1 MLSLIS
7 ILSFRDILS
16 IIRYAKYFKKDIYE
30 LKLEHLSSGTPVFPV
45 RERVKKCHGLDPA
58 EGATFSMILKLFC
71 CPF

>member
-7 ILSFRDILS
+7 ILSFRGILP

-30 LKLEHLSSGTPVFPV
+30 LKLEHLSGTPVFPV